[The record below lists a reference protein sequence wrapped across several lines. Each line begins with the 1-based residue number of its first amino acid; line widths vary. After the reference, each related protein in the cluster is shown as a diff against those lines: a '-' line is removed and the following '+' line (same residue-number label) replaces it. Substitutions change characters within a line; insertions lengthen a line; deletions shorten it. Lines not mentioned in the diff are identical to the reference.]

1 MSDKRRP
8 TTPKKILF
16 VNTKAPYG
24 SSMARDALDA
34 LLAASAYEQDL
45 SVLFLGEAVFQLLT
59 HQNPKDIGMKSLG
72 ATLPVLPMY
81 DIEKIFI
88 QESAL
93 LARGLTADDLVL
105 PATVL
110 GEDAIAALMGSQEAI
125 LSF

>member
-1 MSDKRRP
+1 MTETQTS

-45 SVLFLGEAVFQLLT
+45 SVLFLGEAVFQLLRN
-59 HQNPKDIGMKSLG
+59 QNPEAIGMKNLA
-72 ATLPVLPMY
+72 ATLPVLAMY
-81 DIEKIFI
+81 DIKQIFV

-93 LARGLTADDLVL
+93 STRGLSIDDLAL
-105 PATVL
+105 PAKAL
-110 GEDAIAALMGSQEAI
+110 GEDEIAALMGTQGAI

>member
-1 MSDKRRP
+1 M
-8 TTPKKILF
+8 TEIQTITAPKKILF
-16 VNTKAPYG
+16 VNTRAPYG

-45 SVLFLGEAVFQLLT
+45 SVLFLGEAVFQLLRN
-59 HQNPKDIGMKSLG
+59 QNPKAISMKNLA

-81 DIEKIFI
+81 DIKQIYV

-93 LARGLTADDLVL
+93 SSRGLSIDDLVL
-105 PATVL
+105 PAKVL
-110 GEDAIAALMGSQEAI
+110 GEDEIAALMDSQGAI